1 MGLRVHVVPRSKS
14 STACAAPDN
23 LVPSDCSD
31 GRWTQML
38 TFSRH
43 NILTLT
49 IFVSIP
55 PPPLS
60 FLHYVIPLCASSS
73 NELKVR
79 PRWID
84 DGATPRL
91 CTRRVS
97 QALAFHAPRT
107 ASCCCDPPPLPPPN
121 SFSFVVDPP
130 PSSSAKFVS
139 SQSSKQHCTPFS
151 PRSTPSPVQSAALP
165 GPSDTPLPHCRTQKQ
180 GSSASQAEVN
190 FGHTAPSTHNRS
202 R

>member
-84 DGATPRL
+84 DGATLRL

-97 QALAFHAPRT
+97 QALAFHVAH
-107 ASCCCDPPPLPPPN
+107 
-121 SFSFVVDPP
+121 SFLLLFL
-130 PSSSAKFVS
+130 A
-139 SQSSKQHCTPFS
+139 
-151 PRSTPSPVQSAALP
+151 TPSPRLLYFDTT
-165 GPSDTPLPHCRTQKQ
+165 PSL
-180 GSSASQAEVN
+180 SAS
-190 FGHTAPSTHNRS
+190 PSSYSSENRKKWPPQPPFCTRS
-202 R
+202 GSIHCC